1 MIRVLIVLFLIALVG
16 HACQNTSTEISAAR
30 KAELKDR
37 FINPD
42 YEMPDT
48 LIRYELFTDSLVLTF
63 VPKAN
68 FDIWQT
74 TVVLRESYDRH
85 SVINLGYLTYRNVV
99 NDQIMIKG
107 FHVSEDSLD
116 LFMPDFDGWP
126 VSNDSLYVLEKSVH
140 LTVLRK
146 EGSENLLEPFFKRKI
161 EYVSFDLAFLRTL
174 KKKEFEYC
182 MKLVQKEVVG
192 NYRNF
197 ESIIKNYGR

>member
-1 MIRVLIVLFLIALVG
+1 M
-16 HACQNTSTEISAAR
+16 
-30 KAELKDR
+30 
-37 FINPD
+37 
-42 YEMPDT
+42 
-48 LIRYELFTDSLVLTF
+48 FTDSLVLTF

-74 TVVLRESYDRH
+74 TVVLRKSYDRH
-85 SVINLGYLTYRNVV
+85 SGINLGYLVHRNVV
-99 NDQIMIKG
+99 DDQIVIKG
-107 FHVSEDSLD
+107 FNVSEDSLD
-116 LFMPDFDGWP
+116 LYMPDFDGWP
-126 VSNDSLYVLEKSVH
+126 VSSDSLFVLEKSAH

-174 KKKEFEYC
+174 NKKEFEYC
-182 MKLVQKEVVG
+182 MKLVQKEVGG